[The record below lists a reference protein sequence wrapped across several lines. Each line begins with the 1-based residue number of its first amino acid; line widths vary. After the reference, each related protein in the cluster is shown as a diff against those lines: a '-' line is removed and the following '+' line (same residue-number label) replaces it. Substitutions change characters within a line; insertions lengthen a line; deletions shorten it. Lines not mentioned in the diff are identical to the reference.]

1 MSDRAVMSL
10 RTFREK
16 GNNMTIRVKRGE
28 VSDFGT
34 GKWQLFRKKPI
45 VISAFKTT
53 EQVEIETLEGFMTA
67 EVGDWI
73 IRGVQGEIYPCKDL
87 IFKET
92 YQKEISSLYFDFP
105 ARAQAAIVAAENE
118 GDYRN
123 ARGVSPVPPDAES
136 PEVRIRRGRGG

>member
-16 GNNMTIRVKRGE
+16 GNNMTIKVKRGE

-45 VISAFKTT
+45 VISAFQTT
-53 EQVEIETLEGFMTA
+53 EQVKIETLEGLMTA

-73 IRGVQGEIYPCKDL
+73 IKGIQGEIYPCKNS

-92 YQKEISSLYFDFP
+92 YQKEVSSLYFDFP
-105 ARAQAAIVAAENE
+105 HKTKNKMTNE
-118 GDYRN
+118 
-123 ARGVSPVPPDAES
+123 
-136 PEVRIRRGRGG
+136 

>member
-1 MSDRAVMSL
+1 MTPDAL
-10 RTFREK
+10 QEK
-16 GNNMTIRVKRGE
+16 GDNMTIKVKRGE

-53 EQVEIETLEGFMTA
+53 EQDEIETLEGLMTA

-73 IRGVQGEIYPCKDL
+73 IKGIQGEIYPCKDL

-105 ARAQAAIVAAENE
+105 HMWGSE
-118 GDYRN
+118 
-123 ARGVSPVPPDAES
+123 
-136 PEVRIRRGRGG
+136 